1 MKKILVPSDF
11 SSCAKNALDF
21 AIQSAS
27 YIPLEIHILHVFESG
42 QDMYNDYMGL
52 NKEFRLS
59 QMSEAEAKLEQLKIH
74 IKQSA
79 GITVHTHLSI
89 LPITEAILEVTNEL
103 GIDLIIMGTLGASG
117 LKEKFLGS
125 RTAHLIGKTH
135 VPVLVVPY
143 FYFWKKPE
151 KFLLATNQ
159 FENEPV
165 ILDFLFEI
173 VDLYM
178 SQMQVM
184 VFTEE
189 EGENAFSILEHT
201 RKTPRYEMLL
211 KKQYHQETL
220 SATQVFGNRFE
231 ESLQEYIREQKIDI
245 LAMITYPR
253 SFWNRV
259 FHPSLTKRMSYHTHI
274 PLLAIPAVV
283 EN

>member
-11 SSCAKNALDF
+11 SQCAKNALDF
-21 AIQSAS
+21 AVQSAS
-27 YIPLEIHILHVFESG
+27 YLPLEIHLLHVFEST
-42 QDMYNDYMGL
+42 QDMYTDYMGL

-59 QMSEAEAKLEQLKIH
+59 LMTEAEEKLEQLKI
-74 IKQSA
+74 QVQETS
-79 GITVHTHLSI
+79 GITVHTHLTI
-89 LPITEAILEVTNEL
+89 LPITESILEITNEL

-125 RTAHLIGKTH
+125 RTAHLIGKSR
-135 VPVLVVPY
+135 VPVLVIPHL
-143 FYFWKKPE
+143 YFWQKPE

-178 SQMQVM
+178 AQMQVM

-201 RKTPRYEMLL
+201 RKTPRYETLL
-211 KKQYHQETL
+211 RKQYHQETL

-231 ESLQEYIREQKIDI
+231 DSLQEYIREHQIDI

-253 SFWNRV
+253 SFWNRI
-259 FHPSLTKRMSYHTHI
+259 FHPSLTKRMSYHTQI
-274 PLLAIPAVV
+274 PLLAIPASV
-283 EN
+283 ED